1 MCHMKEQ
8 HPAFLACMAP
18 SKSAPAP
25 WLKKTPTRCLI
36 PMVRAVDCF
45 RSAQDATT
53 GGISNA
59 CAIGPCGFCFLG
71 FYGATVAWCNAWAQE
86 TADSLRASDDQGCP
100 RLLQLA
106 GGHDQRRPAS
116 AMFHSAWMSTFLLSG
131 AVIWRTNHFPAA
143 RMPIGALPLFLLH
156 ATCGHSAAPGS
167 QSLVGTAAARAARV
181 AVAFSTAGPLRSASR
196 RLLSLADSL
205 LAAKSRTPSGLGK
218 GIILEY
224 KLAYLLK

>member
-18 SKSAPAP
+18 SKSVPAP

-45 RSAQDATT
+45 CSAQDATT

-106 GGHDQRRPAS
+106 GGHDHCDCFFCFFNL
-116 AMFHSAWMSTFLLSG
+116 M
-131 AVIWRTNHFPAA
+131 IWLGF
-143 RMPIGALPLFLLH
+143 
-156 ATCGHSAAPGS
+156 
-167 QSLVGTAAARAARV
+167 RV
-181 AVAFSTAGPLRSASR
+181 RKDVHWINQ
-196 RLLSLADSL
+196 D
-205 LAAKSRTPSGLGK
+205 
-218 GIILEY
+218 IIFVY
-224 KLAYLLK
+224 F